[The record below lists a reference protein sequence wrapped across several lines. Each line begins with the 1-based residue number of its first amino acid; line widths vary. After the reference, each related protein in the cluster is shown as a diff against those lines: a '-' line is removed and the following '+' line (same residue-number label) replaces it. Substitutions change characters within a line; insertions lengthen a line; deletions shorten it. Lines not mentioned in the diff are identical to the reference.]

1 MNFQEFLQEN
11 NITACAL
18 SSQATGINFFAG
30 SNQVGTVMT
39 RNETPSADDLFSWV
53 ESRLNYSCK
62 VDRQGFLTLTEPRK
76 VTSLES
82 LFAAPASAKKVKA

>member
-1 MNFQEFLQEN
+1 
-11 NITACAL
+11 
-18 SSQATGINFFAG
+18 
-30 SNQVGTVMT
+30 MT

-82 LFAAPASAKKVKA
+82 LFAPAAAKKVKA